1 MNSCE
6 ITAGVTALANCIAK
20 NLGDSELALVAA
32 VFVQLGDNLALIA
45 AHRQLCSEK
54 NECMMK

>member
-1 MNSCE
+1 MNSYE

-20 NLGDSELALVAA
+20 NLSDSELALVAA

-45 AHRQLCSEK
+45 AHYQLCLSLIHI
-54 NECMMK
+54 

>member
-6 ITAGVTALANCIAK
+6 ITAGVTAIANCLAK
-20 NLGDSELALVAA
+20 NLSDSELALVAA

-54 NECMMK
+54 NECLTK

>member
-20 NLGDSELALVAA
+20 NLNDSELALVAA

-54 NECMMK
+54 NERMMK

>member
-6 ITAGVTALANCIAK
+6 ITARVTALANCIAK

-54 NECMMK
+54 NECLKK